1 MFNIRKKDTLDLT
14 VLVTEVER
22 DQGLDTKLNGRR
34 RFLDNGYE

>member
-14 VLVTEVER
+14 VSVTEVER

-34 RFLDNGYE
+34 HFLDNGYE